1 MNKQPSIFPVLCAVP
16 LICFLAPV
24 ACPAAPA
31 TLDDTAKVLAG
42 LPPAP
47 SSPLAAVASGAACQ
61 QQYPK
66 LAQMWEK
73 FEERQL
79 SKARAWADREL
90 PAVRRDSPVLY
101 YTFSG
106 PDILYA
112 NAFFPDCRTYV
123 LCGLEPVGRVPDL
136 ESIGPDRLGRSL
148 SRFYGSLK
156 NFLALSF
163 FKTKDMGSD
172 FRNED
177 LPGTTPVLMTFLARL
192 GKTVRSVE
200 LIGLDRD
207 GNESPRSEP
216 GVASDGVTPGV
227 KIVFD
232 SGPGSAE
239 QTVYYFTADISN
251 KGLTEN
257 PGFANFCRKLE
268 PGAGFAKAASYLMHG
283 SAFSATR
290 DFLLERCKYILQD
303 DTALPVSVYNDR
315 KWNVRPYGRY
325 VRTINEFSGHYQKD
339 LAEVYASADRVPLD
353 FGVGYYY
360 RVDECNMILAARGD
374 APAPTV
380 VAAPSVAVSA
390 PAPAAPAEPS
400 IVVAAAEPAPAPTP
414 ATIVVAAAT
423 QTAEKKTPRKKLIE
437 LEAEELRIRKDP
449 ALDKK
454 QRMEKLRAIWKL
466 QLEVMGKKAA

>member
-1 MNKQPSIFPVLCAVP
+1 VCRPVA
-16 LICFLAPV
+16 IACFLAL
-24 ACPAAPA
+24 AATAAASA
-31 TLDDTAKVLAG
+31 TADDTAKVLAG
-42 LPPAP
+42 FAPSP
-47 SSPLAAVASGAACQ
+47 SSPLAPIASGAACQ

-79 SKARAWADREL
+79 SKARAWGDREL
-90 PAVRRDSPVLY
+90 PAVRRESPVLY

-112 NAFFPDCRTYV
+112 HAFFPDCRTYV

-200 LIGLDRD
+200 LVGLDRD
-207 GNESPRSEP
+207 GNESPRTEP
-216 GVASDGVTPGV
+216 GDSGEGVTPGV
-227 KIVFD
+227 RIAFD
-232 SGPGSAE
+232 SGPGTPE

-251 KGLTEN
+251 KGLAEN

-303 DTALPVSVYNDR
+303 DTAIPASVYTER
-315 KWNVRPYGRY
+315 KWSVRPYGRY
-325 VRTINEFSGHYQKD
+325 VRTINEFRGHFQKD
-339 LAEVYASADRVPLD
+339 LAKIYASAERVPLD

-360 RVDECNMILAARGD
+360 RVDECNMILAVRDGSSVVMAS
-374 APAPTV
+374 AAPTPAPR
-380 VAAPSVAVSA
+380 PS
-390 PAPAAPAEPS
+390 PS
-400 IVVAAAEPAPAPTP
+400 IVVAAAPTPAPAP
-414 ATIVVAAAT
+414 IVVAANMPT
-423 QTAEKKTPRKKLIE
+423 GDNKTPRKKLAE

-454 QRMEKLRAIWKL
+454 QRMEKLREIWKL

>member
-1 MNKQPSIFPVLCAVP
+1 MV
-16 LICFLAPV
+16 CFLAL
-24 ACPAAPA
+24 AATA
-31 TLDDTAKVLAG
+31 AASVTADDTAKVLAG
-42 LPPAP
+42 LPPSP
-47 SSPLAAVASGAACQ
+47 SSPLAPVASGATCQ

-66 LAQMWEK
+66 LGQMWEK
-73 FEERQL
+73 FEQRQL
-79 SKARAWADREL
+79 SRARAWADREL
-90 PAVRRDSPVLY
+90 PAVRRESPVLY

-112 NAFFPDCRTYV
+112 HAFFPDCRTYV

-136 ESIGPDRLGRSL
+136 ESIGPDRLGPAL
-148 SRFYGSLK
+148 SRFYASLK

-172 FRNED
+172 FRNMD

-200 LIGLDRD
+200 LVVLDRD
-207 GNESPRSEP
+207 GNESPLTGTNVSGE
-216 GVASDGVTPGV
+216 STTPGV

-232 SGPGSAE
+232 SGPGSPE
-239 QTVYYFTADISN
+239 QVVYYFTADISN
-251 KGLTEN
+251 KGLAKN

-303 DTALPVSVYNDR
+303 DTAIPASVYNER
-315 KWNVRPYGRY
+315 EWNVRPYGRY
-325 VRTINEFSGHYQKD
+325 VRTIDEFRGHFQKD
-339 LAEVYASADRVPLD
+339 LAKIYASAERVPLD

-374 APAPTV
+374 ASVPTAASP
-380 VAAPSVAVSA
+380 VAISA
-390 PAPAAPAEPS
+390 PAPTPPDDPSVVVADAEPAPS
-400 IVVAAAEPAPAPTP
+400 PQPAAIVVAAAQ
-414 ATIVVAAAT
+414 
-423 QTAEKKTPRKKLIE
+423 QTAEAKQPRKKLIE

-454 QRMEKLRAIWKL
+454 QRMEKLREVWKL

>member
-1 MNKQPSIFPVLCAVP
+1 MKHSSISLVRGAAVAVLIA
-16 LICFLAPV
+16 LHI
-24 ACPAAPA
+24 PASAS
-31 TLDDTAKVLAG
+31 TLVDDTAKVLAG
-42 LPPAP
+42 LPLVAG
-47 SSPLAAVASGAACQ
+47 SSLEKLSNDSTAKGQAAMFAET
-61 QQYPK
+61 
-66 LAQMWEK
+66 WRR

-79 SKARAWADREL
+79 SRARAWGDREL
-90 PAVRRDSPVLY
+90 AAVRRESPVLY

-136 ESIGPDRLGRSL
+136 ESIGSGRLGPAL
-148 SRFYGSLK
+148 SRFYASLK

-172 FRNED
+172 FRNMD

-200 LIGLDRD
+200 LVGLDRD
-207 GNESPRSEP
+207 GNESPRTEP
-216 GVASDGVTPGV
+216 GDSGEGVTPGV
-227 KIVFD
+227 RIAFD
-232 SGPGSAE
+232 SGPGTPE

-251 KGLTEN
+251 KGLAEN

-303 DTALPVSVYNDR
+303 DTAIPASVYTER
-315 KWNVRPYGRY
+315 KWSVRPYGRY
-325 VRTINEFSGHYQKD
+325 VRTINEFRGHFQKD
-339 LAEVYASADRVPLD
+339 LAKIYASAERVPLD

-360 RVDECNMILAARGD
+360 RVDECNMILAVRDGSSVVMAS
-374 APAPTV
+374 AAPTPAPR
-380 VAAPSVAVSA
+380 PS
-390 PAPAAPAEPS
+390 PS
-400 IVVAAAEPAPAPTP
+400 IVVAAAPTPAPAP
-414 ATIVVAAAT
+414 IVVAANMPT
-423 QTAEKKTPRKKLIE
+423 GDNKTPRKKLVE

-454 QRMEKLRAIWKL
+454 QRMEKLREIWKL

>member
-1 MNKQPSIFPVLCAVP
+1 MNSFVPTTLCRSVATA
-16 LICFLAPV
+16 CFLAL
-24 ACPAAPA
+24 AATA
-31 TLDDTAKVLAG
+31 AASTTADNTAKVLAG
-42 LPPAP
+42 LPPSP
-47 SSPLAAVASGAACQ
+47 SSSLAPVASGATCQ

-73 FEERQL
+73 FEQRQL
-79 SKARAWADREL
+79 SRARAWADREL
-90 PAVRRDSPVLY
+90 PAVRRESPVLY

-112 NAFFPDCRTYV
+112 HAFFPDCRTYV

-136 ESIGPDRLGRSL
+136 ESIGSERLGPAL
-148 SRFYGSLK
+148 SRFYASLK

-172 FRNED
+172 FRNMD

-200 LIGLDRD
+200 LVVLDRD
-207 GNESPRSEP
+207 GNESPLTGTSVSGEN
-216 GVASDGVTPGV
+216 ATPGV

-232 SGPGSAE
+232 SGPGAPE
-239 QTVYYFTADISN
+239 QVVYYFTADISN
-251 KGLTEN
+251 QGLAKN

-303 DTALPVSVYNDR
+303 DTAIPASVYTDR

-325 VRTINEFSGHYQKD
+325 VRTIDEFRGHFQKD
-339 LAEVYASADRVPLD
+339 LANLYASAERVPLD

-360 RVDECNMILAARGD
+360 RVDECNMILAVRGD
-374 APAPTV
+374 GSVPT
-380 VAAPSVAVSA
+380 AAPSVATSLPA
-390 PAPAAPAEPS
+390 PAPPAEPS
-400 IVVAAAEPAPAPTP
+400 VVVADSEPAPSPPHA
-414 ATIVVAAAT
+414 AIVAASA
-423 QTAEKKTPRKKLIE
+423 QQMAEAKQPRKKLIE

-454 QRMEKLRAIWKL
+454 QRMEKLREVWKL

>member
-1 MNKQPSIFPVLCAVP
+1 MWRPAAIA
-16 LICFLAPV
+16 CFLAL
-24 ACPAAPA
+24 AATAAAAA
-31 TLDDTAKVLAG
+31 TVDETAKVLAG
-42 LPPAP
+42 LAISP
-47 SSPLAAVASGAACQ
+47 SSPLAPVASGAACQ
-61 QQYPK
+61 RQYPK

-73 FEERQL
+73 FEQRQL
-79 SKARAWADREL
+79 SRARAWADREL
-90 PAVRRDSPVLY
+90 PEVRRESPVLY

-136 ESIGPDRLGRSL
+136 ASIGPDQLGPAL

-156 NFLALSF
+156 NFLVLSF

-172 FRNED
+172 FRNEH

-207 GNESPRSEP
+207 GNESAQTESGFLGE
-216 GVASDGVTPGV
+216 STTPGV

-232 SGPGSAE
+232 SGPGTPE

-251 KGLTEN
+251 KGLAEN
-257 PGFANFCRKLE
+257 PGFANFCRQLE

-283 SAFSATR
+283 SSFSATR

-303 DTALPVSVYNDR
+303 DTALPVAVYTDR
-315 KWNVRPYGRY
+315 KWSVRPYGRY
-325 VRTINEFSGHYQKD
+325 VRTIEEFNGHYQKD
-339 LAEVYASADRVPLD
+339 LAEIYASAERVPLD

-360 RVDECNMILAARGD
+360 RVDECNMILAVRDGSSVVMAG
-374 APAPTV
+374 AAPTPAPR
-380 VAAPSVAVSA
+380 PS
-390 PAPAAPAEPS
+390 PS
-400 IVVAAAEPAPAPTP
+400 IVVAAAPTPAPAPILVSANVPTGDN
-414 ATIVVAAAT
+414 
-423 QTAEKKTPRKKLIE
+423 KTPRKKLVE

-449 ALDKK
+449 ALDKR
-454 QRMEKLRAIWKL
+454 QRMEKLREIWKL

>member
-1 MNKQPSIFPVLCAVP
+1 MNKQPSIFPVLCAVA
-16 LICFLAPV
+16 LICLLAPV
-24 ACPAAPA
+24 AFAAAPA

-79 SKARAWADREL
+79 SKARAWGDREL
-90 PAVRRDSPVLY
+90 PAVRRESPVLY

-200 LIGLDRD
+200 LISLDRD
-207 GNESPRSEP
+207 GNESPRTEP
-216 GVASDGVTPGV
+216 GDSGEGVTPGV
-227 KIVFD
+227 RIAFD
-232 SGPGSAE
+232 SGPGTPE

-251 KGLTEN
+251 KGLAEN

-303 DTALPVSVYNDR
+303 DTAIPASVYTER
-315 KWNVRPYGRY
+315 KWSVRPYGRY
-325 VRTINEFSGHYQKD
+325 VRTINEFRGHFQKD
-339 LAEVYASADRVPLD
+339 LAKIYASAERVPLD

-360 RVDECNMILAARGD
+360 RVDECNMILAVRDGSSVVMAS
-374 APAPTV
+374 AAPTPAPR
-380 VAAPSVAVSA
+380 PS
-390 PAPAAPAEPS
+390 PS
-400 IVVAAAEPAPAPTP
+400 IVVAAAPTPAPAP
-414 ATIVVAAAT
+414 IVVAANMPT
-423 QTAEKKTPRKKLIE
+423 GDNKTPRKKLVE

-454 QRMEKLRAIWKL
+454 QRMEKLREIWKL

>member
-1 MNKQPSIFPVLCAVP
+1 
-16 LICFLAPV
+16 
-24 ACPAAPA
+24 
-31 TLDDTAKVLAG
+31 
-42 LPPAP
+42 
-47 SSPLAAVASGAACQ
+47 
-61 QQYPK
+61 
-66 LAQMWEK
+66 
-73 FEERQL
+73 
-79 SKARAWADREL
+79 
-90 PAVRRDSPVLY
+90 VLY

-112 NAFFPDCRTYV
+112 HAFFPDCRTYV

-200 LIGLDRD
+200 LVGLDRD
-207 GNESPRSEP
+207 GNESPRTEP
-216 GVASDGVTPGV
+216 GDSGEGVTPGV
-227 KIVFD
+227 RIAFD
-232 SGPGSAE
+232 SGPGTPE

-251 KGLTEN
+251 KGLAEN

-303 DTALPVSVYNDR
+303 DTAIPASVYTER
-315 KWNVRPYGRY
+315 KWSVRPYGRY
-325 VRTINEFSGHYQKD
+325 VRTINEFRGHFQKD
-339 LAEVYASADRVPLD
+339 LAKIYASAERVPLD

-360 RVDECNMILAARGD
+360 RVDECNMILAVRDGSSVVMAS
-374 APAPTV
+374 AAPTPAPR
-380 VAAPSVAVSA
+380 PS
-390 PAPAAPAEPS
+390 PS
-400 IVVAAAEPAPAPTP
+400 IVVAAAPTPAPAP
-414 ATIVVAAAT
+414 IVVAANMPT
-423 QTAEKKTPRKKLIE
+423 GDNKTPRKKLVE

-454 QRMEKLRAIWKL
+454 QRMEKLREIWKL

>member
-1 MNKQPSIFPVLCAVP
+1 MNSFASITVCRPVA
-16 LICFLAPV
+16 IACFLAL
-24 ACPAAPA
+24 AATAAASA
-31 TLDDTAKVLAG
+31 TADDTAKVLAG
-42 LPPAP
+42 FAPSP
-47 SSPLAAVASGAACQ
+47 SSPLAPIASGAACQ

-79 SKARAWADREL
+79 SKARAWGDREL
-90 PAVRRDSPVLY
+90 PAVRRESPVLY

-112 NAFFPDCRTYV
+112 HAFFPDCRTYV

-200 LIGLDRD
+200 LVGLDRD
-207 GNESPRSEP
+207 GNESPRTEP
-216 GVASDGVTPGV
+216 GDSGEGVTPGV
-227 KIVFD
+227 RIAFD
-232 SGPGSAE
+232 SGPGTPE

-251 KGLTEN
+251 KGLAEN

-303 DTALPVSVYNDR
+303 DTAIPASVYTER
-315 KWNVRPYGRY
+315 KWSVRPYGRY
-325 VRTINEFSGHYQKD
+325 VRTINEFRGHFQKD
-339 LAEVYASADRVPLD
+339 LAKIYASAERVPLD

-360 RVDECNMILAARGD
+360 RVDECNMILAVRDGSSVVMAS
-374 APAPTV
+374 AAPTPAPR
-380 VAAPSVAVSA
+380 PS
-390 PAPAAPAEPS
+390 PS
-400 IVVAAAEPAPAPTP
+400 IVVAAAPTPAPAP
-414 ATIVVAAAT
+414 IVVAANMPT
-423 QTAEKKTPRKKLIE
+423 GDNKTPRKKLVE

-454 QRMEKLRAIWKL
+454 QRMEKLREIWKL